1 VHAAYFRFAAS
12 EEELMKQVLQDRN
25 GLTVV
30 RDVPPPSCLPG
41 SVLVRNAYSVIS
53 SGTERSRVE
62 LAQKSL
68 LGKARERPDL
78 VREVIART
86 RREGIRTTRDAIRRR
101 LADETPVGYSS
112 AGVVLEVG
120 EAVSGFTPGDRV
132 ACAGGGHANHAEI
145 VSVPANLCTK
155 VPDGVGLES
164 AALTT
169 IGSIALHA
177 VRLAEVQVA
186 DRVAVI
192 GCGLVGQITCRL
204 LLAAGAD
211 IFALDVDST
220 KVETAVRGGAHH
232 GFVVT
237 KDVARQVVAAAGG
250 IGVDEALVTAAS
262 RTNDPLLLASAIVRD
277 RSAIVLVGDVPIEFP
292 RAPLY
297 DKEISFRVSRSYG
310 PGRSDAEYEERG
322 LDYPIGFVRWT
333 EKRNME
339 AVLDLVARGGLR
351 LDDLIEAVVPVEDAV
366 DAYRRLTGPAEERPR
381 GAIVLAYAD
390 TAPIEGP
397 LGVEV
402 RLPAAQSARRAA
414 KSPLRIAL
422 VGPGRFAGRVLVP
435 ALERAGAQLELV
447 CGGSGPS
454 AEAAMR
460 TLGFSRIADSED
472 AAISDQAID
481 AVVIATRHASHAAL
495 TARALEAG
503 KHVFCEKPLALTLEE
518 LEEAL
523 AAAAGADGIM
533 AVGFN
538 RRYSP
543 TLRELHGF
551 VNANGHRLV
560 ANYRVSAGPIS
571 PEHWIHD
578 LSQGGGRAL
587 GEVCHFVDSI
597 AFVAGSAIESVNAV
611 GYGLAEAPVQALDN
625 LVVTLSF
632 ANGSV
637 GGITYVADG
646 SPRLPKERLEVF
658 SRSRTAVLDDYRNL
672 DLLGGGR
679 HQKRREKTQD
689 KGHLREIEAFIEGAA
704 RGEPPVPLPEIA
716 NVSLATLAIV
726 ESLRTGRPVRVA
738 QERLSER

>member
-1 VHAAYFRFAAS
+1 
-12 EEELMKQVLQDRN
+12 MKQVLQDRN
-25 GLTVV
+25 GSTVV
-30 RDVPPPSCLPG
+30 RDVPPPPCLPG

-68 LGKARERPDL
+68 FGKARERPDL
-78 VREVIART
+78 VREVIARA
-86 RREGIRTTRDAIRRR
+86 RREGIRTTHDAIRRR

-120 EAVSGFTPGDRV
+120 EAVSGFTPGERV

-145 VSVPANLCTK
+145 VSVPANLCAK
-155 VPDGVGLES
+155 VPDGVRLEI

-177 VRLAEVQVA
+177 VRLAEIQVA

-204 LLAAGAD
+204 LQAAGAE

-220 KVETAVRGGAHH
+220 RVEIAVRGGAHH

-237 KDVARQVVAAAGG
+237 EDVARRVVAAASG

-262 RTNDPLLLASAIVRD
+262 RTNDPLLLASSIVRD
-277 RSAIVLVGDVPIEFP
+277 RSTIVLVGDVPIEFP

-310 PGRSDAEYEERG
+310 PGRHDAAYEERG

-339 AVLDLVARGGLR
+339 AVLDLVARGGLQ
-351 LDDLIEAVVPVEDAV
+351 LDELVEAVVPVEDAV
-366 DAYRRLTGPAEERPR
+366 EAYRRLTGPPAERPS
-381 GAIVLAYAD
+381 GAIVLEYAD
-390 TAPIEGP
+390 AAPADDSWKP

-402 RLPAAQSARRAA
+402 RSPAAQSATQAA

-422 VGPGRFAGRVLVP
+422 VGPGRFATRILAP

-460 TLGFSRIADSED
+460 TLGFARIADSED

-495 TARALEAG
+495 TARALGAG

-518 LEEAL
+518 LEGVL
-523 AAAAGADGIM
+523 TAAAGAPGIL

-543 TLRELHGF
+543 TLRELRGF
-551 VNANGHRLV
+551 VNANGNRLV
-560 ANYRVSAGPIS
+560 ANYRVSAGPIP

-587 GEVCHFVDSI
+587 GEVCHFIDSI
-597 AFVAGSAIESVNAV
+597 AFVAGSAIESVYAV
-611 GYGLAEAPVQALDN
+611 GYGLADAPLQAQDN
-625 LVVTLSF
+625 LVLTLSF

-646 SPRLPKERLEVF
+646 SLRLPKERLEVF
-658 SRSRTAVLDDYRNL
+658 SQSRTAVLDDYRSL
-672 DLLGGGR
+672 ELLGDGR
-679 HQKRREKTQD
+679 RQKRREKIQD
-689 KGHLREIEAFIEGAA
+689 KGYSREIEAFIEGAL
-704 RGEPPVPLPEIA
+704 RGEHPVPLPVIE
-716 NVSLATLAIV
+716 NVSLTTLAIV

-738 QERLSER
+738 QSRFSQR

>member
-1 VHAAYFRFAAS
+1 
-12 EEELMKQVLQDRN
+12 MKQVLQDRN
-25 GLTVV
+25 GLTIV
-30 RDVPPPSCLPG
+30 RDVPPPPCLPG

-78 VREVIART
+78 VREVIERA
-86 RREGIRTTRDAIRRR
+86 RREGIRTTHDAIRRR

-120 EAVSGFTPGDRV
+120 EAVSSFTPGERV
-132 ACAGGGHANHAEI
+132 ACAGGGHANHAEV
-145 VSVPANLCTK
+145 VSVPANLCAK
-155 VPDGVGLES
+155 VPDGVRLEI

-186 DRVAVI
+186 DRVSVI

-204 LLAAGAD
+204 LQAAGAE

-237 KDVARQVVAAAGG
+237 EDVAQQVVAAAAG

-262 RTNDPLLLASAIVRD
+262 RTNDPLLLASSIVRD
-277 RSAIVLVGDVPIEFP
+277 RSTIVLVGDVPIEFP

-310 PGRSDAEYEERG
+310 PGRHDAAYEERG

-339 AVLDLVARGGLR
+339 AVLDLVARGRLR
-351 LDDLIEAVVPVEDAV
+351 LDELIEAVVPVEDAV
-366 DAYRRLTGPAEERPR
+366 EAYRRLTGPPAERPS

-390 TAPIEGP
+390 AAPADDSWKP

-402 RLPAAQSARRAA
+402 RSPARQSATRAA
-414 KSPLRIAL
+414 KPPLRVAL
-422 VGPGRFAGRVLVP
+422 VGPGRFATRILVP

-454 AEAAMR
+454 AEATMR
-460 TLGFSRIADSED
+460 TLGFARIADNED
-472 AAISDQAID
+472 AAVSDPAID

-495 TARALEAG
+495 TAQALAAG

-518 LEEAL
+518 LERVL
-523 AAAAGADGIM
+523 AAAAGAAGIL

-543 TLRELHGF
+543 TLGELRGF
-551 VNANGHRLV
+551 VNPNGNQLV
-560 ANYRVSAGPIS
+560 ANYRVSAGPIP

-587 GEVCHFVDSI
+587 GEVCHFIDSI
-597 AFVAGSAIESVNAV
+597 AYVAGSAIESVYAV
-611 GYGLAEAPVQALDN
+611 GYGLAEAPIQALDN

-637 GGITYVADG
+637 GGITYAADG
-646 SPRLPKERLEVF
+646 SLRLPKERLEVF

-672 DLLGGGR
+672 ELLGDGR
-679 HQKRREKTQD
+679 LRKRRERTQD
-689 KGHLREIEAFIEGAA
+689 KGYSREIEAFVEGAT
-704 RGEPPVPLPEIA
+704 RGEQPVPLGEIA

-738 QERLSER
+738 GGRLSER

>member
-1 VHAAYFRFAAS
+1 
-12 EEELMKQVLQDRN
+12 MKQVLQDRN

-30 RDVPPPSCLPG
+30 RDVPPPPCLPG

-78 VREVIART
+78 VREVIARA

-120 EAVSGFTPGDRV
+120 EAVSDFTPGDWV

-145 VSVPANLCTK
+145 VSVPANLCAK
-155 VPDGVGLES
+155 VPDGVRLEI

-169 IGSIALHA
+169 IGAIALHA
-177 VRLAEVQVA
+177 IRLADVQVA

-192 GCGLVGQITCRL
+192 GCGLVGQLTCRL
-204 LLAAGAD
+204 VQAAGAE
-211 IFALDVDST
+211 IFALDVDSAR
-220 KVETAVRGGAHH
+220 VETAVRGGADH

-237 KDVARQVVAAAGG
+237 DDVARQVVAAAGG

-262 RTNDPLLLASAIVRD
+262 RTNDPLLLASSIVRD
-277 RSAIVLVGDVPIEFP
+277 RSTIVLVGDVPIEFP

-339 AVLDLVARGGLR
+339 AVLDLVTREGLR

-366 DAYRRLTGPAEERPR
+366 EAYRRLTGSAEERPS

-390 TAPIEGP
+390 AAPAGGESQP
-397 LGVEV
+397 LSVEV
-402 RLPAAQSARRAA
+402 PLPAAQSATRAA
-414 KSPLRIAL
+414 SPPLRIAL
-422 VGPGRFAGRVLVP
+422 IGPGRFAARVLVP

-460 TLGFSRIADSED
+460 TLGFARIADSED
-472 AAISDQAID
+472 AAISDPAID

-518 LEEAL
+518 LEGVL
-523 AAAAGADGIM
+523 VTAAGASGIL

-538 RRYSP
+538 RRFSP
-543 TLRELHGF
+543 TLRDLRGF
-551 VNANGHRLV
+551 VNANGNRLV
-560 ANYRVSAGPIS
+560 ANYRVSAGPIP

-587 GEVCHFVDSI
+587 GEVCHFIDSI
-597 AFVAGSAIESVNAV
+597 AFVAGSAIESVYAA
-611 GYGLAEAPVQALDN
+611 GYGLAEAPLQALDN

-637 GGITYVADG
+637 GGITYAADG
-646 SPRLPKERLEVF
+646 SLRLAKERLEVF
-658 SRSRTAVLDDYRNL
+658 SQSRTAVLDDYRNL
-672 DLLGGGR
+672 ELLGDGR
-679 HQKRREKTQD
+679 RQKRRERTQD
-689 KGHLREIEAFIEGAA
+689 KGYLREIDAFIEGAG

-726 ESLRTGRPVRVA
+726 ESLRTGRPVRIG
-738 QERLSER
+738 QGRLPEQ